1 MLLDRFKKNARRL
14 TSTNKFAGRHKEKSQ
29 PSAKEQNIEKIREKK
44 NKEVARTAVVES
56 KPTDNGKRKTK
67 SASFVLRSPQITEKA
82 VNLQNDNQYVFK
94 VTPTANKSEVKK
106 AVEGVYNVDVLKVRM
121 INSPAK
127 KKRLGRSLGWQA
139 GYKKAIVS
147 VRKGQV
153 IEILPRASPK
163 RVLLGY

>member
-94 VTPTANKSEVKK
+94 VYPKINKIEIRKAIEELYGVKVVSIK
-106 AVEGVYNVDVLKVRM
+106 TINV
-121 INSPAK
+121 PAK
-127 KKRLGRSLGWQA
+127 QKRLGKNIGEQK
-139 GYKKAIVS
+139 GYKKAIV
-147 VRKGQV
+147 KIKEGQK
-153 IEILPRASPK
+153 IEVLPR
-163 RVLLGY
+163 

>member
-14 TSTNKFAGRHKEKSQ
+14 TNTNKLLGRHKEKSQ
-29 PSAKEQNIEKIREKK
+29 PSAKEQNIEKIKEKRG
-44 NKEVARTAVVES
+44 KEIVQPAVIES
-56 KPTDNGKRKTK
+56 KPTDRKRKTK

-82 VNLQNDNQYVFK
+82 VNLQDNNQYVFK
-94 VTPTANKSEVKK
+94 VTAKANKSEVKK

-121 INSPAK
+121 INVPAK

-147 VRKGQV
+147 VKKGQV
-153 IEILPRASPK
+153 IEILPR
-163 RVLLGY
+163 

>member
-14 TSTNKFAGRHKEKSQ
+14 SNTNKLAGRHKEKSQ
-29 PSAKEQNIEKIREKK
+29 TSAKEQQIEKIKEKK
-44 NKEVARTAVVES
+44 NKEVAQPAVVEN
-56 KPTDNGKRKTK
+56 KQIDNRKRKTK

-82 VNLQNDNQYVFK
+82 VNLQDDNQYVFK
-94 VTPTANKSEVKK
+94 VTPKANKSEVKK

-127 KKRLGRSLGWQA
+127 KKRLGRTMGWQA

-153 IEILPRASPK
+153 IEILPR
-163 RVLLGY
+163 